1 MYSSK
6 HGSAEHALLSPPES
20 ISGVESRA
28 VLLGEFAGESTM
40 ISTEEQQL
48 LVKRFLKIRNIN
60 GRSL

>member
-6 HGSAEHALLSPPES
+6 HGSAEHALLSPPRLIFDAEL
-20 ISGVESRA
+20 RA
-28 VLLGEFAGESTM
+28 TPLGEFAGESTM